1 MALDANTTLES
12 SPESTEVQDSG
23 IDLADLNAEQYDAF
37 MLHGKLPEAKPAE
50 PPPAKQTVETPEES
64 GKSKGNQEAGKGKG
78 VKARNE
84 QLDSEIQELEA
95 RLARKADLKRQL
107 ESDTG
112 AKPDSPPAAETKP
125 AELKEPVE
133 PKADDFKTWDEF
145 QTAERKYY
153 RELAK
158 YEAAIAVQQDRAQ
171 RAEEAKKQQQEAEG
185 RQAAEKWNKQI
196 ESAAK
201 KHSDWNDVI
210 DPVSELVGKD
220 PRFQAG
226 ASFLLESEVGAE
238 ILYHLGSNPDEA
250 REIAA
255 MSPIRQVAALTRIEL
270 SLTKPAESALKAPPG
285 PKKVTEAP
293 PPPSDLN
300 GRNQLAPDPIA
311 AALEAD
317 DTEAYMR
324 LQNAKDIADI
334 AAGKRRR

>member
-1 MALDANTTLES
+1 MAQDANTAVES
-12 SPESTEVQDSG
+12 SPTDEVQDSG
-23 IDLADLNAEQYDAF
+23 IDLADLSAEQYDAF

-50 PPPAKQTVETPEES
+50 SPTATKTDETPEES

-125 AELKEPVE
+125 AELKAPVKPRVE
-133 PKADDFKTWDEF
+133 DFKTWDEYE
-145 QTAERKYY
+145 TARDKYF
-153 RELAK
+153 EDLADFK
-158 YEAAIAVQQDRAQ
+158 VSKALQEDRAQ

-185 RQAAEKWNKQI
+185 KKAAEKWNSQI

-210 DPVSELVGKD
+210 GPVSELIGKD

-238 ILYHLGSNPDEA
+238 ILYHLGANPDEA
-250 REIAA
+250 KAIAA
-255 MSPIRQVAALTRIEL
+255 MPPIKQIAALTRIED
-270 SLTKPAESALKAPPG
+270 SLTKPAESAPKAPPG

-324 LQNAKDIADI
+324 LKNAQDIADI